1 MKAIIYARC
10 STDESRQDV
19 EVQLK
24 QLMEYCQKEGW
35 EFEEKFEYASGS
47 KGIPPVLNEI
57 MDLIA
62 KRTYQVM
69 IVHNLDRFSRLSPKI
84 TEQMLNF
91 IVDCKCRFIA
101 LQNNLDSEN
110 QMGWYAMKGYF
121 SYFANVYSVNLS
133 KKIKLGMENAKLKG
147 KPIGRPKG
155 AVDKKER
162 SKKGYYN
169 RKRKFR
175 PDWVGE

>member
-10 STDESRQDV
+10 STDESRQDT

-24 QLMEYCQKEGW
+24 QLREYCEREGW
-35 EFEEKFEYASGS
+35 EYDEKFEYASGS
-47 KGIPPVLNEI
+47 KGVPPVLQEI
-57 MDLIA
+57 LDLIA
-62 KRTYQVM
+62 KRQYQIVL
-69 IVHNLDRFSRLSPKI
+69 VHNLDRFSRLSPKI

-101 LQNNLDSEN
+101 LQNNLDSDSPIS
-110 QMGWYAMKGYF
+110 WYSMKGYF
-121 SYFANVYSVNLS
+121 SYFSNVYSVNLS
-133 KKIKLGMENAKLKG
+133 KKIKLGMENAKQKG

-155 AVDKKER
+155 SKDRKMR

-169 RKRKFR
+169 HKRKFR
-175 PDWVGE
+175 LDYER